1 MTDHDSFLEEIFK
14 HPDDDAPRLVYADW
28 LVEQGD
34 PRGEFI
40 HLQIQR
46 ESLEKGSRDI
56 QKLRKREL
64 AILREYETEWAGT
77 VPSLVSRYSFLGGF
91 VSYIRTTA
99 PNFLKHRRA
108 ILSQAPVHFVEF
120 IRGPRHLR
128 AVSKCQDV
136 SRLRSLKFP
145 TCDFSEQM
153 DFFDS
158 PHLMNINTLSFH
170 RCTFHGLDL
179 LLESD
184 SLPGLRQLIFD
195 RQYDLTSHD
204 FSLLARSPLL
214 RQLDRLQIW
223 VDYISRQSALQ
234 IAQAPSLKGRN
245 VLLLKSPSLTVNDEL
260 EVQKLLA
267 DDPSS
272 VSFETHLKR
281 P

>member
-1 MTDHDSFLEEIFK
+1 MIDHDSFLDEIFA

-28 LVEQGD
+28 LVEQSD

-46 ESLEKGSRDI
+46 ESLETGSREI

-64 AILREYETEWAGT
+64 ALLRENETEWAGT

-99 PNFLKHRRA
+99 PKFLKHRRA
-108 ILSQAPVHFVEF
+108 ILSQAPVHSVEF
-120 IRGPRHLR
+120 VRGARHIRAIGN
-128 AVSKCQDV
+128 CQDV
-136 SRLRSLKFP
+136 SRLRSLKFRAF
-145 TCDFSEQM
+145 DFSEQM

-170 RCTFHGLDL
+170 RCTFHGLDV

-204 FSLLARSPLL
+204 FALLANSPLL
-214 RQLDRLQIW
+214 KQLQRLEVW
-223 VDYISRQSALQ
+223 VDYISRESALQ
-234 IAQAPSLKGRN
+234 IARAPSLRGRN
-245 VLLLKSPSLTVNDEL
+245 VLFLKSPSLTVNDEL
-260 EVQKLLA
+260 EMQQLLA
-267 DDPSS
+267 DDPTS
-272 VSFETHLKR
+272 VSFETHLKK